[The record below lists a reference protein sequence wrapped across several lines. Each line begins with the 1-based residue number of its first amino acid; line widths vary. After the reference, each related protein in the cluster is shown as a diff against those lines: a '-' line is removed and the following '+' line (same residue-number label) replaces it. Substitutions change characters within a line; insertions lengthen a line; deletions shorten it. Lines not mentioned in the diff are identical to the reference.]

1 MITMNFFDKKEKK
14 MVSVNSEIIH
24 INDINELIYF
34 EKLENFKTS
43 KFVKAP
49 ESVIKLK
56 EFHFL
61 FFIGKTIIVEM
72 ENSASLDEILLNPM
86 VRYIALPNDIDITKL
101 TDKETVVKNQK
112 EIENIICHIDLEKIN
127 KFYKLKLKDLLKPVW
142 SHFVAYHIFNVN
154 QKDFVEMYEDIAE
167 TLIGKIRLIHPVN
180 DKSTTFGKSR
190 DIKPNPDL
198 YHYFTTNTRQPL
210 HSDYSYYEYDDSPD
224 WLMLYCMYPSEYG
237 GETQLLSNK
246 TLVKILRKYN
256 PSLLSKIHTEI
267 TYEYTG
273 IDGDKVHKKPLFDGK
288 FINWNYWQIKK
299 ELNSAETMKT
309 REELFKFLEK
319 IIVDGKIYDF
329 SKKWKTGDCIIFNDH
344 LSLHGRSAFLGDRWL
359 KDHAVFAK

>member
-1 MITMNFFDKKEKK
+1 MKFFDKTDKK
-14 MVSVNSEIIH
+14 MVSIESEVH
-24 INDINELIYF
+24 NINNINELIYF

-43 KFVKAP
+43 KLIKAP
-49 ESVIKLK
+49 ESVIRLK

-72 ENSASLDEILLNPM
+72 VNIDSLDEILLNPM
-86 VRYIALPNDIDITKL
+86 VRYIALPNEIDITKL
-101 TDKETVVKNQK
+101 IDKETVVKNQK

-127 KFYKLKLKDLLKPVW
+127 NYNKLKLKDLLKPVW

-154 QKDFVEMYEDIAE
+154 QKDFVKMYENIAE
-167 TLIGKIRLIHPVN
+167 SLIGRIRLCHPVN
-180 DKSTTFGKSR
+180 DKSTKFSKSR
-190 DIKPNPDL
+190 DIKPNPKL
-198 YHYFTTNTRQPL
+198 YHYFAANTRQPL
-210 HSDYSYYEYDDSPD
+210 HSDYSYYDYDDSPD

-256 PSLLSKIHTEI
+256 PSLLSKIHTDI

-273 IDGDKVHKKPLFDGK
+273 IDGDKIHKKPLFDGK

-299 ELNSAETMKT
+299 ELNSHETMKT

-329 SKKWKTGDCIIFNDH
+329 SKEWRTGDCIIFNDH
-344 LSLHGRSAFLGDRWL
+344 LTLHGRSAFLGDRWL